1 MDNKQR
7 TMSELN
13 RKESGMK
20 IISAELNNFQSLS
33 HKVVDIQ
40 GKSIVVVG
48 KNGGSK
54 STILR
59 AIQSPINSVVVPTKA
74 IKDGEES
81 AHIKLVIKGDL
92 DGEDKT
98 FKYMMSFSESN
109 QKGSV
114 SVIDEEGNKITNKS
128 MQRDIIGDVS
138 FDVDEFIRL
147 GVTSSG
153 KISQTGLKE
162 QVEVLRQFLTD
173 EEKQNLQDLD
183 NEYKSKF
190 EERADTNKTVK
201 ILKANLS
208 DATDITEE
216 EVVKYKEDKSKELEE
231 VSEKLMNMADSVVKY
246 ENNKRK
252 FLENKEWLTKYSNTP
267 LWLHACVTCIK
278 ELSANGHP
286 DDANLRSLTEYADF
300 MQNESTIVEIKTD
313 EQTELKAWFKANK
326 EPKQDELKAKQ
337 SELSEY
343 VKKYT
348 AIKEVVVKH
357 SEITKQ
363 EAKSKK
369 FTKRLKAI
377 QDEKK
382 KSFETSKLPVKG
394 LSFDEEGVYYKGLPF
409 NGDHHPSSTIIAV
422 GVQLAIAMNP
432 NLKCIFIKDGSLF
445 DKETFARVLKFV
457 ERNGYQL
464 FIEMVDWNAGSD
476 AEVKFAE
483 QFINK

>member
-1 MDNKQR
+1 
-7 TMSELN
+7 MSELN
-13 RKESGMK
+13 RKETGMK
-20 IISAELNNFQSLS
+20 IISAELQNFQSLE

-59 AIQSPINSVVVPTKA
+59 AIQSPINSVVVPAKA
-74 IKDGEES
+74 IKEGEES
-81 AHIKLVIKGDL
+81 AHVKLIIKGDL
-92 DGEDKT
+92 DGEEKT
-98 FKYMMSFSESN
+98 FKYVMNFSPSN

-114 SVIDEEGNKITNKS
+114 VVVDEEGNKIKSKS

-153 KISQTGLKE
+153 KISQSGLKE
-162 QVEVLRQFLTD
+162 QIEVLRQFLTD
-173 EEKQNLQDLD
+173 EEKQNLENLD
-183 NEYKSKF
+183 QEYKEKF
-190 EERADTNKTVK
+190 DKRADVNKTVK

-231 VSEKLMNMADSVVKY
+231 VNDKLMNMADAIVEFS
-246 ENNKRK
+246 ERKRSY
-252 FLENKEWLTKYSNTP
+252 LNSKEWLEKYSNSP
-267 LWLHACVTCIK
+267 KWL
-278 ELSANGHP
+278 
-286 DDANLRSLTEYADF
+286 SLTEDY
-300 MQNESTIVEIKTD
+300 IKTLKEVSHPED
-313 EQTELKAWFKANK
+313 SHIRHLEEYIELMSNSKDMVDIENANIADLKDWFKENK

-337 SELSEY
+337 VELKEY
-343 VKKYT
+343 NDKYNK
-348 AIKEVVVKH
+348 IKDVVTKH
-357 SEITKQ
+357 AEITKQ
-363 EAKSKK
+363 EKDSNKL
-369 FTKRLKAI
+369 TKRLKAI
-377 QDEKK
+377 QEEKK

-394 LSFDEEGVYYKGLPF
+394 LSFDEEGVYFEGLPF
-409 NGDHHPSSTIIAV
+409 NGDHHPSSVIIRV

-445 DKETFARVLKFV
+445 DKETFSRVLKFV
-457 ERNGYQL
+457 EMKGYQL
-464 FIEMVDWNAGSD
+464 FIEMVDWNATND

-483 QFINK
+483 QFINN